1 MIEYI
6 NGRSNEQLEVAKVSC
21 DDKCDLG
28 KWIYGDA
35 KKYAHLKEYEAL
47 KMNHAA
53 FHQSVG
59 VIVEATQQGEIEQAK
74 KMLGGDFYKASN
86 KTIESIR
93 DMQARVEGGSASAK
107 TGTFDTA
114 WETF

>member
-6 NGRSNEQLEVAKVSC
+6 NGRSNEELEVAKVSC

-35 KKYAHLKEYEAL
+35 KKYAHLKEYDAL
-47 KMNHAA
+47 KTHHAV

-59 VIVEATQQGEIEQAK
+59 GIVEATQQGEVEQAK

-86 KTIESIR
+86 KTIEAIR
-93 DMQARVEGGSASAK
+93 NMETRVEGGNASLK
-107 TGTFDTA
+107 TGTHDTA